1 MSHMVRYMKKSLF
14 AGGIIC
20 LLLGTGIK
28 YVQTPAHA
36 QPRSEQKT
44 PNLSTGA
51 ENSEQ
56 PQLKS
61 PQGPRVKLLNSGIE
75 PRQKLRFQPVAGS
88 KQQSV
93 MMTKTNMKMSL
104 DGKPVPAFNIPATE
118 ITINTVVNKVEPN
131 GDITYDFS
139 YSDIDVIKDPNVQPQ
154 ILEAMQKQFAQLKG
168 IKGSGVMDNRGNP
181 KKFNLVASDIKDP
194 MLKQMMQQVSNSLS
208 KVSSPVPQEAVGK
221 GAEWV
226 VTNKVGFN
234 GISIT
239 QTQTYKLL
247 DIKDGVATLQ
257 AKVDQQA
264 QAMQK
269 VTLPGLP
276 PSAALTLQSYKG
288 NGEGKYQIMLDKLM
302 PINSNISVASNVNW
316 KGKFTSKQEDTSM
329 NQEVLVNVNMKS
341 K

>member
-1 MSHMVRYMKKSLF
+1 M
-14 AGGIIC
+14 
-20 LLLGTGIK
+20 
-28 YVQTPAHA
+28 
-36 QPRSEQKT
+36 
-44 PNLSTGA
+44 
-51 ENSEQ
+51 
-56 PQLKS
+56 
-61 PQGPRVKLLNSGIE
+61 
-75 PRQKLRFQPVAGS
+75 
-88 KQQSV
+88 
-93 MMTKTNMKMSL
+93 
-104 DGKPVPAFNIPATE
+104 
-118 ITINTVVNKVEPN
+118 
-131 GDITYDFS
+131 
-139 YSDIDVIKDPNVQPQ
+139 
-154 ILEAMQKQFAQLKG
+154 
-168 IKGSGVMDNRGNP
+168 
-181 KKFNLVASDIKDP
+181 
-194 MLKQMMQQVSNSLS
+194 
-208 KVSSPVPQEAVGK
+208 GK